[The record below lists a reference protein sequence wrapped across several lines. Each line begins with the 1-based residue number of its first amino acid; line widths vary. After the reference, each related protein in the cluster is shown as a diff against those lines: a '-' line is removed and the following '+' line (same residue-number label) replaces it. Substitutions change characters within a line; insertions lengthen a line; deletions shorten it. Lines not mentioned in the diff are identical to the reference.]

1 VMKRVTP
8 SSNASATRWSMEIPV
23 VSAEQQLGEERLG
36 AAAQRW

>member
-1 VMKRVTP
+1 
-8 SSNASATRWSMEIPV
+8 MEIPV